1 MFSAL
6 RRKSCSKHK
15 QHAIRFALVMRVNES
30 WRDRGKSLIDEDG
43 RREEEE
49 DDEGC
54 TRSPTQEMMAHD
66 GRLLLE
72 LEKMLGDGGYC
83 M

>member
-1 MFSAL
+1 M
-6 RRKSCSKHK
+6 
-15 QHAIRFALVMRVNES
+15 
-30 WRDRGKSLIDEDG
+30 IDEDG